1 MYYLYTK
8 NVVQISWLK
17 LKSYYAIFDA
27 EMPMSYR
34 IDETKLAK
42 TSQNVY
48 QCTIYLS
55 IVKQKHF
62 TNYFCGGTHCL

>member
-42 TSQNVY
+42 TFQNVY
-48 QCTIYLS
+48 HCTI
-55 IVKQKHF
+55 I
-62 TNYFCGGTHCL
+62 

>member
-42 TSQNVY
+42 
-48 QCTIYLS
+48 I
-55 IVKQKHF
+55 F
-62 TNYFCGGTHCL
+62 